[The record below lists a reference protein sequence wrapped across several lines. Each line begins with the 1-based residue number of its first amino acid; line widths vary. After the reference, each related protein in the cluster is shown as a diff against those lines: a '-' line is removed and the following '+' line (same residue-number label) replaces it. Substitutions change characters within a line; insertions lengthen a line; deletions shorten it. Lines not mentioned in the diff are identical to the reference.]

1 MTRSAHYPRTG
12 RVARLVAGWT
22 CAGLVCCTAWST
34 LAGSAVLA
42 VSVRPGPASGSTVW
56 PAYLN
61 GPSHASYSP
70 SQAAITPATA
80 SDLVQAWHYA
90 PKQAFLASPTI
101 ADGAVFIGSGQG
113 WFYKLSE
120 NTGAVL
126 DKRFT
131 GHQPARTCAAR
142 GTVSTATVA
151 TDPVNGRATVY
162 VAGADGYLY
171 ALNASNLALKWKSLI
186 GLPSARV
193 SDYFDWSSPTVANGK
208 IYIGVSSNCDNP
220 LIRGGVIAFNQSSGK
235 RLAEFYT
242 VPSRDV
248 GGSVWSSA
256 AVAADG
262 DVFVSTGNGPVT
274 DQLLGH
280 SESIIKL
287 NPDTL
292 KVLGSFQV
300 PAAQV
305 GEDSDFGAS
314 PIVFGKY
321 VGACNKNGIFYL
333 LNQSTM
339 TVRWERRI
347 GVPAYK
353 GTTGQCIATP
363 AYNGKF
369 LYFGGNQVT
378 ISGMTYGGSVQ
389 ERQPGSGKL
398 EWEVGLPGGVDGSP
412 SMDGG
417 GLLAVPT
424 YYAGSKTTANGLYLM
439 KASSGRIVR
448 ILVQGTE
455 FAQCV
460 FAGNRL
466 FSANDNGV
474 FAWRLK
480 QARAAAPIGR
490 S

>member
-1 MTRSAHYPRTG
+1 M
-12 RVARLVAGWT
+12 VAGWT

-34 LAGSAVLA
+34 LAVSAVSA
-42 VSVRPGPASGSTVW
+42 VSVSSRRASGPTDW

-61 GPSHASYSP
+61 GPLHTSYSP
-70 SQAAITPATA
+70 AQTAITPATA
-80 SDLVQAWHYA
+80 SGLVQMWHYA

-101 ADGAVFIGSGQG
+101 AGGAVFIGSGQG

-120 NTGAVL
+120 TTGAVL

-131 GHQPARTCAAR
+131 GHEPAKTCAAK

-151 TDPVNGRATVY
+151 TDPADGRATVY

-171 ALNASNLALKWKSLI
+171 ALNASNLALRWKSLI
-186 GLPSARV
+186 GRPSASV
-193 SDYFDWSSPTVANGK
+193 SDYFDWSSPTVANRK

-220 LIRGGVIAFNQSSGK
+220 LIRGEVIAFDQASGK
-235 RLAEFYT
+235 RRAELYI

-256 AVAADG
+256 AVAPDG

-274 DQLLGH
+274 NQLLGY

-292 KVLGSFQV
+292 KVLGRFQV

-378 ISGMTYGGSVQ
+378 IGGVTYGGSVQ

-398 EWEVGLPGGVDGSP
+398 EWETGLPGGVDGSP
-412 SMDGG
+412 TMDGG
-417 GLLAVPT
+417 GLFTVPT
-424 YYAGSKTTANGLYLM
+424 TGSKTTPTGLYLVN
-439 KASSGRIVR
+439 ASSGRIVR
-448 ILVQGTE
+448 ILVRGSE

-460 FAGNRL
+460 FADNRL
-466 FSANDNGV
+466 FAANNNGV

-480 QARAAAPIGR
+480 
-490 S
+490 

>member
-1 MTRSAHYPRTG
+1 MQ
-12 RVARLVAGWT
+12 V
-22 CAGLVCCTAWST
+22 
-34 LAGSAVLA
+34 
-42 VSVRPGPASGSTVW
+42 
-56 PAYLN
+56 
-61 GPSHASYSP
+61 
-70 SQAAITPATA
+70 
-80 SDLVQAWHYA
+80 WHYA

-101 ADGAVFIGSGQG
+101 AGGAVFIGSGQG
-113 WFYKLSE
+113 WFYKLRE
-120 NTGAVL
+120 TTGAVL

-131 GHQPARTCAAR
+131 GHQPAKTCAAK
-142 GTVSTATVA
+142 GTVATATVT
-151 TDPVNGRATVY
+151 TDPVDGRAIVY

-171 ALNASNLALKWKSLI
+171 ALYASNLALKWKSLI
-186 GLPSARV
+186 GLPSASV
-193 SDYFDWSSPTVANGK
+193 SDYLDWSSPTVANGK
-208 IYIGVSSNCDNP
+208 VYIGVSSNCDNP
-220 LIRGGVIAFNQSSGK
+220 LIRGGVIAFDQASGK
-235 RLAEFYT
+235 KLAEFYT

-256 AVAADG
+256 SVAPDG

-321 VGACNKNGIFYL
+321 VGACNKNGLFYL

-347 GVPAYK
+347 GVPAFK

-369 LYFGGNQVT
+369 LYFGGNQVA
-378 ISGMTYGGSVQ
+378 ISGVTYGGSVQ
-389 ERQPGSGKL
+389 ARQPGSGKL
-398 EWEVGLPGGVDGSP
+398 EWETGLPGGVDGSP
-412 SMDGG
+412 TMDGG
-417 GLLAVPT
+417 GLVTVPT
-424 YYAGSKTTANGLYLM
+424 YGVKTTPTGLYLINP
-439 KASSGRIVR
+439 SSGRILR
-448 ILVQGTE
+448 ILVQGTD

-460 FAGNRL
+460 FANSWL
-466 FSANDNGV
+466 FAANDNGV

-480 QARAAAPIGR
+480 QSPAKFRTERAGIAGELVTSSISR
-490 S
+490 RRWW